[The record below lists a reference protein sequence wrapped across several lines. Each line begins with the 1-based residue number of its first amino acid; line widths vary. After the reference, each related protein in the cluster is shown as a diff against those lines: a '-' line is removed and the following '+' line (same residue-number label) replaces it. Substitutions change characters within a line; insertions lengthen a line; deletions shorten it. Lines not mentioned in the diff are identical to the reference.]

1 MTLSS
6 TRKLVAPTIA
16 AGKRG
21 DGRGWA
27 DSHKYKTPVVL
38 CLPVLLRSSEMK
50 KLILE
55 VQKKHDQV
63 LFDFDYEYAQL

>member
-6 TRKLVAPTIA
+6 TRKLVAPIA

-38 CLPVLLRSSEMK
+38 CLPVLLRSSQMK

-63 LFDFDYEYAQL
+63 LFDYEYAQLQD

>member
-1 MTLSS
+1 MLSS
-6 TRKLVAPTIA
+6 TRKLVAPIA
-16 AGKRG
+16 SGKRG

-38 CLPVLLRSSEMK
+38 CLPVLLRSSQMK

-55 VQKKHDQV
+55 VQKKHDQA
-63 LFDFDYEYAQL
+63 LFDYEYAQLQD